1 MTSRPSALAP
11 STSGR
16 KAAFISGA
24 STDRLSPLKLSRVST
39 DPARDVAFYK
49 TIGCEETEHARSADG
64 KHAMRS
70 ITWEPPE
77 DVELQFWWHADDQT
91 KGDFTVGDFERGVR
105 AVHKACVSSYRC
117 GFDQWMDHHYAYDGV
132 AVLDHY
138 VEIFDRRNV
147 TYSLWQQAF
156 TDGPVTLYTLYFADE
171 TGLAVQLDGTLTT
184 PWDAKGSWGLIR
196 SASEGEEDGIAK
208 CTNCLFADFANA
220 NHNLRFDLDAD
231 PPTFVAI
238 RVGDLA
244 RVDGKKKGPA

>member
-1 MTSRPSALAP
+1 M
-11 STSGR
+11 
-16 KAAFISGA
+16 
-24 STDRLSPLKLSRVST
+24 ST

-132 AVLDHY
+132 AELDHF
-138 VEIFDRRNV
+138 VTILDSFNV

-156 TDGPVTLYTLYFADE
+156 TADSAVPVTLYTLYFADE
-171 TGLAVQLDGTLTT
+171 TGLAVQLDGTLTN
-184 PWDAKGSWGLIR
+184 PPPYIPMWSDELCG
-196 SASEGEEDGIAK
+196 DGQN
-208 CTNCLFADFANA
+208 CT
-220 NHNLRFDLDAD
+220 
-231 PPTFVAI
+231 I
-238 RVGDLA
+238 S
-244 RVDGKKKGPA
+244 